1 MPGMRRREF
10 VSLFG
15 GAVAAWPLAA
25 RAQQPVT
32 PVIGFMSGR
41 SPAES
46 EYLVK
51 AFRTGLNELGYVE
64 GRNVS
69 VEYRWADGHYDR
81 LPALAAELVGRR
93 VAAIAA
99 TGGSVSGLA
108 AKAATATT
116 PIVFSSGGDA
126 VKLGLVAS
134 LNRPGGNVTGV
145 NLIFGAL
152 GAKRLELL
160 RDLIPQATTIAMLV
174 NLNYPSA
181 STEVQETEAGARSLG
196 LQLHVFNATVESEFE
211 RAFAAIT
218 AQRVAGLLVGD
229 DPFLQ
234 SRRDK
239 LVQLAANH
247 AIPAI
252 YFSRDFSDAGGLMS
266 YGPSIID
273 AYRLVGF
280 YIGRVLNGERP
291 ADLPVIQPTKFD
303 LVINL
308 KTAKALQLTVSPTLL
323 ARADEVIE

>member
-1 MPGMRRREF
+1 M
-10 VSLFG
+10 
-15 GAVAAWPLAA
+15 
-25 RAQQPVT
+25 
-32 PVIGFMSGR
+32 PVIGFLSGR
-41 SPAES
+41 SPTES
-46 EYLVK
+46 GYLVS

-69 VEYRWADGHYDR
+69 AEYRWADGHYER

-108 AKAATATT
+108 AKAATHTI

-160 RDLIPQATTIAMLV
+160 RDLIPQATDIAMLV

-181 STEVQETEAGARSLG
+181 STEVQETEAGTRSLG
-196 LQLHVFNATVESEFE
+196 LQLHVVNATVESEFE
-211 RAFAAIT
+211 HAFASVV
-218 AQRVAGLLVGD
+218 AQRGAGLLVGD

-234 SRRDK
+234 SRRDQI
-239 LVQLAANH
+239 VQLAARH
-247 AIPAI
+247 TIPAI

-291 ADLPVIQPTKFD
+291 ADLPVVQPTKFE

-308 KTAKALQLTVSPTLL
+308 KAAKALGLLVPPTLL
-323 ARADEVIE
+323 ALADEVIE

>member
-1 MPGMRRREF
+1 
-10 VSLFG
+10 
-15 GAVAAWPLAA
+15 
-25 RAQQPVT
+25 
-32 PVIGFMSGR
+32 MSGR

-323 ARADEVIE
+323 ARATEVIE

>member
-1 MPGMRRREF
+1 MNRRE
-10 VSLFG
+10 VITTLG
-15 GAVAAWPLAA
+15 GAAAAWPLAA
-25 RAQQPVT
+25 RGQQPVM

-41 SPAES
+41 SPAEL
-46 EYLVK
+46 EYLVR

-108 AKAATATT
+108 AKAATTTT

-211 RAFAAIT
+211 RGFAAIT
-218 AQRVAGLLVGD
+218 AQRIAGLLVGD

-234 SRRDK
+234 SRRDQ

-252 YFSRDFSDAGGLMS
+252 YFSRDFCDAGGLMS

-280 YIGRVLNGERP
+280 YIGRVLNGEKP

>member
-1 MPGMRRREF
+1 MIWIQRREF
-10 VSLFG
+10 ITLLG
-15 GAVAAWPLAA
+15 GAAAAWPLAA
-25 RAQQPVT
+25 RAQQAM
-32 PVIGFMSGR
+32 PVIGFLSGR

-46 EYLVK
+46 EYLVG

-64 GRNVS
+64 GRNVNA
-69 VEYRWADGHYDR
+69 EYRWADGHYER

-93 VAAIAA
+93 VAVIAA

-108 AKAATATT
+108 AKAVTQTT
-116 PIVFSSGGDA
+116 PIIFSSGGDA

-160 RDLIPQATTIAMLV
+160 RDLIPQATAIAMLV

-181 STEVQETEAGARSLG
+181 STEVQEAEAGARSLG
-196 LQLHVFNATVESEFE
+196 LQLSVLNATTESEFQ
-211 RAFAAIT
+211 RAFAAIV
-218 AQRVAGLLVGD
+218 AQRMAGLLVGD

-234 SRRDK
+234 SRRDQ
-239 LVQLAANH
+239 LVQLAALH

-280 YIGRVLNGERP
+280 YTARVLKGEKP
-291 ADLPVIQPTKFD
+291 ADLPVIQPTKFE

-308 KTAKALQLTVSPTLL
+308 KTAKALGLDVPPTLL

>member
-1 MPGMRRREF
+1 MMRRREF
-10 VSLFG
+10 IMLLG
-15 GAVAAWPLAA
+15 GAAAAWPVGTW
-25 RAQQPVT
+25 AQQLVT

-308 KTAKALQLTVSPTLL
+308 KTAKALDITVPPALL

>member
-1 MPGMRRREF
+1 MRRREF
-10 VSLFG
+10 ITLLG
-15 GAVAAWPLAA
+15 GAAVAWPVAA
-25 RAQQPVT
+25 RAQQPVM

>member
-1 MPGMRRREF
+1 
-10 VSLFG
+10 
-15 GAVAAWPLAA
+15 
-25 RAQQPVT
+25 
-32 PVIGFMSGR
+32 MSGR

>member
-1 MPGMRRREF
+1 MNRRE
-10 VSLFG
+10 VITTLG
-15 GAVAAWPLAA
+15 GAAAAWPLAA
-25 RAQQPVT
+25 RGQQPVM